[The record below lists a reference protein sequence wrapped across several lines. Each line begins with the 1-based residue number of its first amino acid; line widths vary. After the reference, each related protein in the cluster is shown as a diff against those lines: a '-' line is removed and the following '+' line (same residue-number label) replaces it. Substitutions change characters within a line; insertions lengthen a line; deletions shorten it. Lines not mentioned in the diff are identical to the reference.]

1 MNKFYLVESY
11 GYLRGK
17 FWREKILTTTPEKY
31 IPCSNQDVVEIEKIS
46 VEMAATYL
54 GEGMKM
60 DEKVEL

>member
-46 VEMAATYL
+46 VIICRGFPKRNL
-54 GEGMKM
+54 
-60 DEKVEL
+60 L